1 MTADEGGVDFGRI
14 RTIPFAEIDRRVSID
29 HFMRPVDARESLGAF
44 IDSLPP
50 ILAAADFK
58 EFSSKIVRAKDG
70 GRHVVAMM
78 GAHVIKC
85 GMSLIIIDLIERG
98 ILTAVAMNGAGAVH
112 DFEIAFFGETSEEVA
127 SGLERGTFGMSEETG
142 EQINGAIKE
151 AAESGTG
158 FGEALGSHILE
169 EKAKYE
175 DHSLMAAAVRKGIP
189 VTVHVAVGTD
199 VIHCHPS
206 CDGSAVGATTHED
219 FRRFCGVVSRLEKGV
234 LLNLGSAVI
243 LPEVFLKA
251 LAVARNLGHDIS
263 DFTTADFDMIRHYR
277 PAKNVVDRPTRT
289 GGKGYSFTGH
299 HEIMIPLLAAS
310 LAEAPLD
317 KGRTK
322 G

>member
-1 MTADEGGVDFGRI
+1 MTADEGGVDFGKI
-14 RTIPFAEIDRRVSID
+14 RTVPFAEIERRVSID
-29 HFMRPVDARESLGAF
+29 HFMRPLDAHESLGTF

-50 ILAAADFK
+50 ILAAADFQDFRSRIL
-58 EFSSKIVRAKDG
+58 EAIDG
-70 GRHVVAMM
+70 GKLVVAMM

-85 GMSLIIIDLIERG
+85 GLSLIIIDLIERG
-98 ILTAVAMNGAGAVH
+98 LLSAIAMNGAGAVH

-127 SGLERGTFGMSEETG
+127 KGLKRGTFGMSEETG
-142 EQINGAIKE
+142 EQINGVIKE

-169 EKAKYE
+169 EKAKYR
-175 DHSLMAAAVRKGIP
+175 DHSLMAAAVRKCIP

-199 VIHCHPS
+199 VIHHHPS

-234 LLNLGSAVI
+234 LINMGSAVI

-251 LAVARNLGHDIS
+251 LAVAGNLGNDIA

-289 GGKGYSFTGH
+289 GGRGYSFTGH

-310 LAEAPLD
+310 LIGSSLD
-317 KGRTK
+317 KG
-322 G
+322 